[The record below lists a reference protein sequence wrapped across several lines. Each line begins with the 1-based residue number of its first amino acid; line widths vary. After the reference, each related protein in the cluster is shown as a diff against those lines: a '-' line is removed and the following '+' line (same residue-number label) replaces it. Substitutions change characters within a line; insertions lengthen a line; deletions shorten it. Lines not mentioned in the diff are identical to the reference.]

1 MKLKPFD
8 LVTAIGIGIVVGV
21 VVAGHAYDW
30 AASAKQQEAA
40 SHAASNPAA
49 CWPLPAHTLPG
60 RSR

>member
-1 MKLKPFD
+1 VKLLD
-8 LVTAIGIGIVVGV
+8 ILIAIGIGVALGV
-21 VVAGHAYDW
+21 VLASQAHDW